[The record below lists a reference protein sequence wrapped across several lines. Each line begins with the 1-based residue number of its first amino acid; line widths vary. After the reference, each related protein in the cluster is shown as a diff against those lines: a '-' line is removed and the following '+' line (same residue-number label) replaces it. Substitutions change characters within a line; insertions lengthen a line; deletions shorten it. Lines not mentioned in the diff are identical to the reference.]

1 MPRELELKYSSL
13 EGRVPGVA
21 ELAGALAPL
30 GLQVEG
36 RGTRRQEDVY
46 YDDAEGTL
54 AAAGLA
60 LRVRAIGCAGAVG
73 GAGAVGRAR
82 VVAVKGRGDAVA
94 GLFERE
100 ELEAPLAGPA
110 AGRGGAADA
119 AVDWPAPI
127 AARLAGVVDLPALA
141 PVLEIVT
148 LREVFTLGR
157 AGEPVAEV
165 AFDEVT
171 CRPPRA
177 GAAGA
182 LIEEAAFSEV
192 EVEALGEGTA
202 LELRRVGAA
211 LEALLPLVAGDV
223 SKLERASALLAPF
236 L

>member
-46 YDDAEGTL
+46 YDDAAGTL

-60 LRVRAIGCAGAVG
+60 LRVRAIG
-73 GAGAVGRAR
+73 GAG

-148 LREVFTLGR
+148 LRDVFTLGR

>member
-30 GLQVEG
+30 DLQVEG

-60 LRVRAIGCAGAVG
+60 LRVRAIG
-73 GAGAVGRAR
+73 GAGAEGGAR

-110 AGRGGAADA
+110 AGRGGAAGA

-148 LREVFTLGR
+148 LRDVFTLGR

-202 LELRRVGAA
+202 EDLRRVGAA

>member
-46 YDDAEGTL
+46 YDDAAGTL

-60 LRVRAIGCAGAVG
+60 LRVRAIG
-73 GAGAVGRAR
+73 GAG

-110 AGRGGAADA
+110 AGRGGAAGA

-148 LREVFTLGR
+148 LRDVFTLGR

-202 LELRRVGAA
+202 EDLRRVGAA